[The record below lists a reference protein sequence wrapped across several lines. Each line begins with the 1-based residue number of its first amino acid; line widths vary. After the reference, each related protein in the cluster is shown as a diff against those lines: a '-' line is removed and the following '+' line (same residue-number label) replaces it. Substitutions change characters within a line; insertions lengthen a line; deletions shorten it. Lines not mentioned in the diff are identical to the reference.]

1 MFTVRARISNAESL
15 RYVLDRVAVEVKRLH
30 ADLPNTLETTRRKL
44 DLAERRVANF
54 VACIGDGKGTRALG
68 QALEASETELE
79 QLRGELAAL
88 EGTARATF
96 APPPIEWIAE
106 RMRPLGELLGR
117 QTARSALV
125 LRRPGAGAPAAG
137 PAAGRKAVLP
147 GRNRPRGPR
156 PPRRRVAGSRN
167 LGGRF
172 ELVPEVDALA
182 TNSNRRPAADELS
195 PPLR

>member
-68 QALEASETELE
+68 QALETSETELE

-125 LRRPGAGAPAAG
+125 LRRILGPVRLRPVRPQVGRPYYQAETALEVLDLLDVASREAGTSEG
-137 PAAGRKAVLP
+137 GSNWYRKW
-147 GRNRPRGPR
+147 RRGELNPR
-156 PPRRRVAGSRN
+156 PK
-167 LGGRF
+167 
-172 ELVPEVDALA
+172 ALD
-182 TNSNRRPAADELS
+182 RK
-195 PPLR
+195 PLHA